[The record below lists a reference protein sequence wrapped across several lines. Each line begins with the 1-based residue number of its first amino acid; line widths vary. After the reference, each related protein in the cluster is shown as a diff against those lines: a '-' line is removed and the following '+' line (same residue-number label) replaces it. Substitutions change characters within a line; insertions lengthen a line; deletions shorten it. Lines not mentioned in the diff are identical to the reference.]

1 MRYKLLSE
9 VFEEYLRKNQRLR
22 WNTVDGRTRA
32 WGKLIKA
39 KGDMNVSDFNY
50 DDAEDFQEYLFD
62 EGLSPGSVKSY
73 IKKVKTVFNWAW
85 FKGYREGDPFSG
97 LRLPKIPQSE
107 IHVYSN
113 AELTAMLASAN
124 DIRQKNPIMWRARI
138 VAAASAGLRRGEV
151 LNLKVNDV
159 DFDRGEIKVQ
169 ANKETRETWPFCPKD
184 YESRRLPLTEQL
196 NNLLVRRLEYLPVG
210 QPYLMITAKRYW
222 WLQQLRKKGKMSP
235 RMMVNPDENFSKPF
249 KRILQRAGISNGCFQ
264 DLRKTA
270 ITNWFLPESGLSPK
284 EVQQLAGHSDIETT
298 MYYYAACRPDIV
310 DRARQAWAIGATGL
324 EPATS

>member
-39 KGDMNVSDFNY
+39 TGDMSISDFNY
-50 DDAEDFQEYLFD
+50 DNAEDFQAYLFS
-62 EGLSPGSVKSY
+62 EGLSAGSVISY

-85 FKGYREGDPFSG
+85 FKGYREGDPFYG
-97 LRLPKIPQSE
+97 LRLPRVPQSE
-107 IHVYSN
+107 IRVYSK
-113 AELTAMLASAN
+113 AELCAMLESA
-124 DIRQKNPIMWRARI
+124 DDMWRARI
-138 VAAASAGLRRGEV
+138 VAAASAGLRRGET

-169 ANKETRETWPFCPKD
+169 ANRKTRETWPFCPKD

-196 NNLLVRRLEYLPVG
+196 NNLLVKILAELPAG
-210 QPYLMITAKRYW
+210 QPYLLISEKRYW
-222 WLQQLRKKGKMSP
+222 WLQHLRGQGKMSP

-249 KRILQRAGISNGCFQ
+249 RRILQRAKISDGCFH

-270 ITNWFLPESGLSPK
+270 ITTWFLSGLVPN
-284 EVQQLAGHSDIETT
+284 EVKRLAGHSDIETT
-298 MYYYAACRPDIV
+298 LRYYAACRPDIV